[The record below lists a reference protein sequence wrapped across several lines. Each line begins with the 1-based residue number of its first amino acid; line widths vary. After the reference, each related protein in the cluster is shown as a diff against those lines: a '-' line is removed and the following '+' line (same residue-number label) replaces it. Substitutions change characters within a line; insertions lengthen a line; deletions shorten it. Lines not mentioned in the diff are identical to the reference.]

1 MKKILLMT
9 IISLMALSFAFSDTT
24 SSGAE
29 IKGDRTAHLK
39 LQMESVVNTDFG
51 LSSRQVDR
59 DNPPVP
65 IQENGIVSL
74 SSDGEID
81 HVGQTLHGSGTAW
94 AYWDITSPD
103 NFTVTLKLGG
113 AMTAKSNTGKT
124 LDWCCYFTIDGTEY
138 YLGKYDFSSSYQNTT
153 ITTLTGETTSYTDN
167 SYLNQYYGYGQS
179 FTLYDDTNDKSVP
192 FWRID
197 DVELN
202 FFTDNAYP
210 SKTVPADVY
219 TGTLVMELTTY

>member
-24 SSGAE
+24 SSGVE
-29 IKGDRTAHLK
+29 IKEGRTAHLK

-51 LSSRQVDR
+51 LSSRHVDR

-65 IQENGIVSL
+65 IQESGIVSL
-74 SSDGEID
+74 SSDSEISHD
-81 HVGQTLHGSGTAW
+81 TQTLHGSGTAW
-94 AYWDITSPD
+94 AYWDIASPTRC
-103 NFTVTLKLGG
+103 TVTIKLED
-113 AMTAKSNTGKT
+113 AMKGTNGND
-124 LDWCCYFTIDGTEY
+124 LDWCCYFNIDDTEY
-138 YLGKYDFSSSYQNTT
+138 YLGKYDSSSSNQNTT
-153 ITTLTGETTSYTDN
+153 ITTLTGKTTSYTDD
-167 SYLNQYYGYGQS
+167 SYSSLYYGYGNS
-179 FTLYDDTNDKSVP
+179 FTLYNDTNDKSVP

-210 SKTVPADVY
+210 SQTVPADVY
-219 TGTLVMELTTY
+219 TGTLVMELTTN